1 MKFQSVV
8 SFSCAFLIASLVGVP
23 SAALGENG
31 GQLKDAGFE
40 LQTAADE
47 GGWKLFEISLFS
59 KNYARSGTRSMFN
72 GGFSRTV
79 PFQAT
84 FIGNASGAYQEFP
97 ATAGTRWKLTGY
109 GLTPATLEGT
119 TAFGV
124 LQVSFF
130 NANGKDLG
138 TVETAGGTTKAK
150 TSAQVN
156 RDSPANE
163 WIFLDTSI
171 ATAPEGTATIQAFT
185 LFVDFSGSNR
195 TQGVYFDDLRL
206 CELSENGASDRC
218 DPE

>member
-1 MKFQSVV
+1 MKNLGFI
-8 SFSCAFLIASLVGVP
+8 SFCAFLIVSLAGAP
-23 SAALGENG
+23 SAALGENN

-47 GGWKLFEISLFS
+47 GGWRLFEISLFS
-59 KNYARSGTRSMFN
+59 KNHARSGSQSMFN

-84 FIGNASGAYQEFP
+84 FVGNASGAYQVFP
-97 ATAGTRWKLTGY
+97 AVAGSRWRLTGY

-130 NANGKDLG
+130 DVNGKDLG

-150 TSAQVN
+150 TSSQVN
-156 RDSPANE
+156 RRSPVGE
-163 WIFLDTSI
+163 WISLDTGI
-171 ATAPEGTATIQAFT
+171 ATAPEGTAMIHAFT
-185 LFVDFSGSNR
+185 LFVDFSGSDR
-195 TQGVYFDDLRL
+195 TQGVYFDDLSL
-206 CELSENGASDRC
+206 KLLDAGPTQE
-218 DPE
+218 

>member
-1 MKFQSVV
+1 MKSQNVV
-8 SFSCAFLIASLVGVP
+8 SICAFLIASLVGAP
-23 SAALGENG
+23 SAALGDYS

-47 GGWKLFEISLFS
+47 GGWRLFEISLFS
-59 KNYARSGTRSMFN
+59 KNYARSGSQSMFN

-84 FIGNASGAYQEFP
+84 FVGNASGAYQEFP
-97 ATAGTRWKLTGY
+97 ATTGSRWRLAGY
-109 GLTPATLEGT
+109 ALTPATLEGT

-130 NANGKDLG
+130 DANGKDLG

-156 RDSPANE
+156 RDSLVGE
-163 WIFLDTSI
+163 WISLDTGI

-185 LFVDFSGSNR
+185 LFVDFSGSDR
-195 TQGVYFDDLRL
+195 TQGVYFDDLVL
-206 CELSENGASDRC
+206 CELSDNDAPDRC
-218 DPE
+218 GPE